1 MKKHQHNSLS
11 FCNFSLFFML
21 KKIIE
26 AHIYTRKVFLYTK
39 STLRDTSPLRKYG
52 FPGKSLVKTCFE
64 GTERFNWT
72 LGVKMGDPRRWK
84 KGTSP

>member
-11 FCNFSLFFML
+11 FCNFSLFFMF

-64 GTERFNWT
+64 GAERFNWT

-84 KGTSP
+84 KETSP